1 MQVALVG
8 VSGYSGMTLYAL
20 LKQHPAVDQINLY
33 GHAGS
38 QPVALKTVAPMY
50 QKETAVIRPFDA
62 QAVMAQNDLI
72 FFATSAGVTS
82 QLALPLIA
90 ENFPVIDLSGDFRLS
105 NPAQYTKW
113 YHRAAAPAEAL
124 AKASYG
130 LADFNPTLTTY
141 VANPGCYATATL
153 LGLAPL
159 VQQQLINPNSIVVD
173 AKSGLSGA
181 GKKLTPTSQFAM
193 VNDNLQL
200 YKVNQH
206 QHIPEVMQQ
215 LKKWWP
221 AIPAIEFTT
230 TLIPV
235 TRGIMSSIYVKAAQA
250 TTTATILAAFE
261 QVYGDQPF
269 VQILPAGE
277 MPTLKDV
284 IGSNNCAI
292 GVNVNPVTNT
302 IFVVSVIDNLM
313 KGAAGQAIQNFNAYF
328 NFAPTTGLPTLPVF
342 P

>member
-20 LKQHPAVDQINLY
+20 LKQHPAIDHINLY
-33 GHAGS
+33 GHPDAE
-38 QPVALKTVAPMY
+38 PVALKTIAPMY
-50 QKETAVIRPFDA
+50 QKETAIIRPFEA
-62 QAVMAQNDLI
+62 QAVMATNDLI

-82 QLALPLIA
+82 QLALPLVA
-90 ENFPVIDLSGDFRLS
+90 AKFPVIDLSGDFRLPD
-105 NPAQYTKW
+105 PADYTHW
-113 YHRAAAPAEAL
+113 YHRPAAPATAL
-124 AKASYG
+124 AQASYG
-130 LADFNPTLTTY
+130 LAEFNHHLTTY

-159 VQQQLINPNSIVVD
+159 VQQQLIDPTSIVVD

-181 GKKLTPTSQFAM
+181 GKKLAATSQFTM

-200 YKVNQH
+200 YKLNQH
-206 QHIPEVMQQ
+206 QHIPEIMQQ
-215 LKKWWP
+215 LKKWWS

-235 TRGIMSSIYVKAAQA
+235 TRGIMSSIYVKAAQPI
-250 TTTATILAAFE
+250 TTAQVRAAFE
-261 QVYGDQPF
+261 RVYADQPF
-269 VQILPAGE
+269 VQILPTG
-277 MPTLKDV
+277 MPTLKTV

-292 GVNVNPVTNT
+292 GVNVNPATKT
-302 IFVVSVIDNLM
+302 ILVVSVIDNLM
-313 KGAAGQAIQNFNAYF
+313 KGAAGQAIQNFNQLF
-328 NFAPTTGLPTLPVF
+328 KLAPTAGLPMLPVF